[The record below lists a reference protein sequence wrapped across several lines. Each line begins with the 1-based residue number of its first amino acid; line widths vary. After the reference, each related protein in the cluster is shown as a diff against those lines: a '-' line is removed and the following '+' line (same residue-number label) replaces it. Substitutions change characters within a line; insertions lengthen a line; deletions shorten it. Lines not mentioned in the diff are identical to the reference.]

1 MPSYTHKMATVSW
14 PYILWRH
21 FTSCIRRTTRPPSF
35 SGRSFGRRTVY
46 VMTLC
51 RFPTGRNKA
60 SQSIISPVDRRSDRQ
75 ENRRLPGA
83 DARWPIALI
92 TISLSPLRVRGRCAE
107 IAAQMAG
114 GTDQRRD
121 IRMPLHGP
129 TRHGSIRPASSTVHG
144 RFSCIHAARKS
155 RFQLRVIAR
164 VGRTKDGAKPGHWS
178 AVQMVSPSHCLLI
191 IFILQYQWEPVAVE
205 NNKSQLT

>member
-1 MPSYTHKMATVSW
+1 
-14 PYILWRH
+14 
-21 FTSCIRRTTRPPSF
+21 
-35 SGRSFGRRTVY
+35 
-46 VMTLC
+46 MTLC

-83 DARWPIALI
+83 DARWPIAPI
-92 TISLSPLRVRGRCAE
+92 TISLSPLRVRGGCAE

-129 TRHGSIRPASSTVHG
+129 TRHGSIRPASFTVHG
-144 RFSCIHAARKS
+144 RFSCVHAARKS
-155 RFQLRVIAR
+155 RFQSGASTPYKRWSKCTKKKIGGEGFCRNLAYLGGKCLNYSCTSPVTRCQILRLKY
-164 VGRTKDGAKPGHWS
+164 TKFDFGWGSAPDPAGGA
-178 AVQMVSPSHCLLI
+178 
-191 IFILQYQWEPVAVE
+191 
-205 NNKSQLT
+205 